1 MLSFNKL
8 RLSGFKSFVDGT
20 YMLIEPGLTG
30 VVGPNGCGKSNLV
43 EALRWVMGETSAK
56 QMRGGGMDD
65 VIFAGT
71 AGRSAR
77 NIAEVIL
84 NLDNSERTAPASFN
98 DSDELEICRRIEREK
113 GSHYRVNGREVRAK
127 DVQLLF
133 ADAATGARS
142 TALVSQGS
150 IGAIIAAKPME
161 RRKLLEEAA
170 GITGLHSR
178 RHEAELR
185 FNGAETNLERLD
197 DVLDTLDVQMGSL
210 KKQARQ
216 ANRYRNI
223 SDHIRK
229 AEATFYH
236 LRWLAAESGLA
247 DAGRE
252 LEEAQ
257 AAVAGLT
264 RQAADKT
271 TRQAEAAVLLP
282 ELRQRE
288 AAAAAELQRL
298 VMARDGLD
306 AEEQRLDKASRECR
320 ARMQQITADRQREEA
335 LAADAEA
342 ARHRLAEEVRD
353 IHSAAEG
360 GEEARAEAAEK
371 LSLAK
376 AETEALENRMNA
388 LTARIAADA
397 ARRTGLQ
404 AAIDEQKDR
413 RARLSARAH
422 EISQD
427 RAALEAE
434 TGGQEALDA
443 VAEEM
448 ERALS
453 ALNAA
458 RSVAESTETA
468 RQAAAEEKDRATKAR
483 DERRSLAT
491 SLKAEEK
498 ALAEVLELADA
509 DLWPPLI
516 DAVQVEPGCE
526 AALGAALG
534 DDLNAP
540 VDEQAK
546 VHWRTFEPLASRQ
559 SLPPGAEPLSNYVR
573 GPGALDRRLSQVGL
587 VADEETGNRLAAGLD
602 QGQRLVSRDGA
613 LWRWDGFT
621 VGTDAPTAAAIRLEQ
636 MRRLRE
642 VRDRL
647 TGAGAA
653 LDAAEETAA
662 RADEKLNQAE
672 TAEHTARNALRQ
684 ADADY
689 AEARDARTEAKE
701 RTAEGISRLK
711 SLKETAESLRADL
724 EETDVKADRATAELA
739 AFADPALAAGEMD
752 ELRRRLSASR
762 DALAERRAEN
772 HFLSRAAGERQR
784 RLEDIEGE
792 LETWSNRANDAA
804 RQLQQLDDR
813 RRLEAETLAELSDA
827 PAEITEKRRRLMS
840 LVEDAQKVRN
850 EAADALAGAEKR
862 EKEAAKELREA
873 ESELAA
879 GREERIR
886 AEGLVE
892 QARQICTDIEERVS
906 DKLDCGVQGLFEAA
920 GLKEGKELPEPE
932 AVERRVDRLHRE
944 RDTMGP
950 VNLRAEQEMRELA
963 EQLDTMR
970 GERDDLIKAIEKLR
984 QGISQLNREGR
995 QRLLASFKEVDRHFQ
1010 ELFVRLF
1017 GGGRAHLQLTE
1028 SEDPLEAGLEIM
1040 ASPPGKKLQM
1050 LSLLSGGEQALT
1062 ALALLFGVFLTNPAP
1077 ICVLDEVDAPLD
1089 DANVD
1094 RFCTLIDEIAHAGGT
1109 RFIVVTHHRM
1119 TMARMD
1125 RLFGVT
1131 MPERGVSQLVSVD
1144 LRKAEDL
1151 HDTA

>member
-8 RLSGFKSFVDGT
+8 RLSGFKSFVDGAV
-20 YMLIEPGLTG
+20 MLIEPGLTG
-30 VVGPNGCGKSNLV
+30 IVGPNGCGKSNLV

-56 QMRGGGMDD
+56 RMRGNGMDD
-65 VIFAGT
+65 VIFAGAT
-71 AGRSAR
+71 GRAAR

-84 NLDNSERTAPASFN
+84 NLDNSQRTAPAHFN

-113 GSHYRVNGREVRAK
+113 GSQYQINGQEVRAK

-133 ADAATGARS
+133 ADTATGARS

-150 IGAIIAAKPME
+150 ISAIIADKPME

-185 FNGAETNLERLD
+185 LGGAETNLERLD
-197 DVLDTLDVQMGSL
+197 DVLDTLDVQIGSL

-216 ANRYRNI
+216 ATRYRNI

-247 DAGRE
+247 DARRE
-252 LEEAQ
+252 MEEAE
-257 AAVAGLT
+257 AIVAELT
-264 RQAADKT
+264 RQAAGKT
-271 TRQAEAAVLLP
+271 ARQAEAAALLP

-298 VMARDGLD
+298 LMARDGLD
-306 AEEQRLDKASRECR
+306 AEEQRVDKASRECR
-320 ARMQQITADRQREEA
+320 ARLQQITADRQREET

-342 ARHRLAEEVRD
+342 ARRRLAEESRD

-360 GEEARAEAAEK
+360 GIDACNEAAEK
-371 LSLAK
+371 LSRAK
-376 AETEALENRMNA
+376 AESEALEKRTNA

-413 RARLSARAH
+413 RLRLSARAH

-434 TGGQEALDA
+434 TGGEEALDA
-443 VAEEM
+443 VAGAM
-448 ERALS
+448 ERARE

-458 RSVAESTETA
+458 RRVAESTEAA
-468 RQAAAEEKDRATKAR
+468 RQGATEESAHASKAR
-483 DERRSLAT
+483 DDSRALSTNLE
-491 SLKAEEK
+491 AEEK
-498 ALAEVLELADA
+498 ALSEVLELADA
-509 DLWPPLI
+509 DIWPPLI
-516 DAVQVEPGCE
+516 DAVQVEPGYE
-526 AALGAALG
+526 TALGAALG

-540 VDEQAK
+540 ADEQAK
-546 VHWRTFEPLASRQ
+546 IHWRTLEPLASPPP
-559 SLPPGAEPLSNYVR
+559 LPSIAEPLSRYVS
-573 GPGALDRRLSQVGL
+573 GPEALDRRLLQVGL
-587 VADEETGNRLAAGLD
+587 VADEETGNRLAAELN

-621 VGTDAPTAAAIRLEQ
+621 VGTDAPTAAAARLKQ

-642 VRDRL
+642 VRNLL

-653 LDAAEETAA
+653 LTAAEETAA
-662 RADEKLNQAE
+662 TARKKLGQAE
-672 TAEHTARNALRQ
+672 TAEHAARNALRQ

-689 AEARDARTEAKE
+689 ARARDARTEAKE
-701 RTAEGISRLK
+701 RTAAGISRLK
-711 SLKETAESLRADL
+711 ALKETAESLSADL
-724 EETDVKADRATAELA
+724 EEADAKAGRAAAELA
-739 AFADPALAAGEMD
+739 TLPDPALCAGEMD
-752 ELRRRLSASR
+752 ELRRRLDVSR
-762 DALAERRAEN
+762 DALTERWTEN
-772 HFLSRAAGERQR
+772 HLLIRAAGERQR

-792 LETWSNRANDAA
+792 LATWGNRANDAA

-813 RRLEAETLAELSDA
+813 RRRASANLARLADA
-827 PAEITEKRRRLMS
+827 PAEIAGKRSRLLN
-840 LVEDAQKVRN
+840 LVEDAEKVRF
-850 EAADALAGAEKR
+850 EAADALAGAENR
-862 EKEAAKELREA
+862 EREAAKALREA
-873 ESELAA
+873 ESDLAA
-879 GREERIR
+879 GREQRIR

-892 QARQICTDIEERVS
+892 QARQACNDVAERVR
-906 DKLDCGVQGLFEAA
+906 DKLDCGTEDLFAVA
-920 GLKEGKELPEPE
+920 GLKEGKELPELE
-932 AVERRVDRLHRE
+932 AVERRVERLHRE

-963 EQLDTMR
+963 EQVDTMR
-970 GERDDLIKAIEKLR
+970 SERDDLIKAVEKLR

-995 QRLLASFKEVDRHFQ
+995 QRLLASFEKVDQCFQ
-1010 ELFVRLF
+1010 DLFVRLF
-1017 GGGRAHLQLTE
+1017 GGGQAYLQLTE
-1028 SEDPLEAGLEIM
+1028 SDDPLEAGLEIM
-1040 ASPPGKKLQM
+1040 ARPPGKKLQM

-1062 ALALLFGVFLTNPAP
+1062 ALALLFSVFLTNPAP

-1094 RFCTLIDEIAHAGGT
+1094 RLCTLIDEIAHTGGT
-1109 RFIVVTHHRM
+1109 RFIVATHHRM

-1144 LRKAEDL
+1144 LRKAEYL
-1151 HDTA
+1151 HDIA